1 MLTSIVGVVIL
12 LGGLIF
18 FHELGH
24 YTVAKIFG
32 VKVEVFSLGF
42 GKKIFSRQMGETQYC
57 LSIIPFGG
65 YVKLMGDDPYKGVPA
80 SEAERAFCTQQLYK
94 RFCIVAAGPTSN
106 LLLAYVLFTVVFF
119 AGQPMV
125 ATRIGNVAIHSPSW
139 EAGLRAKDNILE
151 INGKKIS
158 HWIEIEDTLR
168 PLAGQKVDLK
178 IERGSQE
185 LRVPIEVSKVHLKN
199 AYGEDEETGG
209 IKGMTPN
216 PSEPVVGI
224 SDPNSVAYIAG
235 LRTGD
240 TITKIEN
247 KPILVFED
255 IADTL
260 SSLWV
265 DNKPI
270 VISYKRKPNLEIKE
284 VPEQTVSL
292 NLPKQSKVVSLFGV
306 GTLLG
311 IYPSELFVRQLSA
324 GSPAEKG
331 GLKVGDRIEK
341 LGDGTVYNF
350 EGIVD
355 YIQAQGSQG
364 QEAKLTIERDGKLVI
379 LNLKPSETS
388 QEDPISGKKIKK
400 YMIGLSPWAIY
411 HEPDYTVFKIREP
424 IALVKHA
431 FHETNELARKMVISL
446 VKLATGKISAKNLGG
461 PVLIASVA
469 GKSLDAGIIPFL
481 QMMALISINL
491 FLLNL
496 FPIPVLDGGHLL
508 FFILEAIKG
517 KPVSI
522 KTMEVANQIGMVF
535 ILMLVGLTLFND
547 VTRIILH

>member
-270 VISYKRKPNLEIKE
+270 MISYKRKPNLEIKE

-364 QEAKLTIERDGKLVI
+364 QEAKLTIERDGELVI

-522 KTMEVANQIGMVF
+522 KTMEVANQALFFMIHNVF
-535 ILMLVGLTLFND
+535 LNST
-547 VTRIILH
+547 IILS